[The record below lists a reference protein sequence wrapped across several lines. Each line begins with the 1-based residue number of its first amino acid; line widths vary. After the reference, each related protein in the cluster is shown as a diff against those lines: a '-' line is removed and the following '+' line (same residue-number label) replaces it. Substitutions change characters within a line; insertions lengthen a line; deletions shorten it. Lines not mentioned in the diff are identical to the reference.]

1 MKTAV
6 IGTSTVRVGTP
17 PTPAVCGGY
26 GALSGIPCMAFAA
39 IADGCLVVVLVQE
52 NMLLALSRQL
62 AHGDKPSY
70 GEIMKDTFLQTP
82 YLTTGTEF
90 RTKQRYT
97 KISVSI
103 RRWF

>member
-1 MKTAV
+1 
-6 IGTSTVRVGTP
+6 
-17 PTPAVCGGY
+17 
-26 GALSGIPCMAFAA
+26 MAFAA

-82 YLTTGTEF
+82 Y
-90 RTKQRYT
+90 
-97 KISVSI
+97 
-103 RRWF
+103 